1 MTMRSLIS
9 IIVIAGI
16 AHAFSL
22 DSRGSKFRP
31 PACAGNSANYRNQ
44 WCEYDIYTD
53 YNWISPDT
61 GVTREYWLEVT
72 DLIVA
77 PDGFEREG
85 QAVNG
90 TIPGKI
96 TLLGHYLPPVL

>member
-1 MTMRSLIS
+1 MTMRSLIP
-9 IIVIAGI
+9 IIAIAAT

-22 DSRGSKFRP
+22 SSRGNFGEVP
-31 PACAGNSANYRNQ
+31 CAGNTANYRNQ

-53 YNWISPDT
+53 YNWVSPDT
-61 GVTREYWLEVT
+61 GVTREYWLEIT

-77 PDGFEREG
+77 PDGFAREG

-90 TIPGKI
+90 TIPGEI
-96 TLLGHYLPPVL
+96 ALLAHYMQPVL